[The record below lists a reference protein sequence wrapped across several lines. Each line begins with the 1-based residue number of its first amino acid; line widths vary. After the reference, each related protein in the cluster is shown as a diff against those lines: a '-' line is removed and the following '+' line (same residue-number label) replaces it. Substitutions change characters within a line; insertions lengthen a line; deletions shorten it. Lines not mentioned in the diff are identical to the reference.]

1 MPSQCHFVFRISVAS
16 PARRA
21 VALDI
26 SDIQHI
32 QNRLLRGHFARAK
45 GKKGKAKIRRC
56 FRENISLLVHEMP
69 RPISEQSET
78 EKGRYVAT
86 GKNLDWRDELLLV
99 QM

>member
-26 SDIQHI
+26 SDIQHM
-32 QNRLLRGHFARAK
+32 QNSLLRGHFARAK
-45 GKKGKAKIRRC
+45 GKKGKKGKANIRRC

-86 GKNLDWRDELLLV
+86 GKNLDVRDELF
-99 QM
+99 